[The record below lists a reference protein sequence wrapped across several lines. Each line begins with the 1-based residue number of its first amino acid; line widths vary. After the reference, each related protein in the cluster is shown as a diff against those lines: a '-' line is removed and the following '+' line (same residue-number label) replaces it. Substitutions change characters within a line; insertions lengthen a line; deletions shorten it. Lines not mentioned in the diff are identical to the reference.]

1 MQLEQIMAWALLYT
15 LSIAVVFY
23 GLGVAAGRKN
33 GYLAGRAAGM
43 RIGLDRRVSQ

>member
-15 LSIAVVFY
+15 LGIAVIFY
-23 GLGVAAGRKN
+23 GLGVAAGRKD

-43 RIGLDRRVSQ
+43 RIGADRRVSK

>member
-43 RIGLDRRVSQ
+43 RIGLDRRVNK

>member
-15 LSIAVVFY
+15 LGIAVIFY
-23 GLGVAAGRKN
+23 GLGVAAGRKD

-43 RIGLDRRVSQ
+43 RIGADRRVSQ